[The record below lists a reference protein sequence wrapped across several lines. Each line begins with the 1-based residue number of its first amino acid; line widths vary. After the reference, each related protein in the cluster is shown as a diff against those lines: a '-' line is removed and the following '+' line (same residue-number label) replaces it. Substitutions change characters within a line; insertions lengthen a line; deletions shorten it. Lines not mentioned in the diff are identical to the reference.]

1 MDFVKELKKRGYRI
15 TNPREVICNIL
26 ETSGHEHF
34 TVDNLH
40 NLATKQDKNIDLAT
54 VYRTLELLE
63 DIDIVEHMHQ
73 AHGSGIYYLKGETD
87 NNHIICDFCKS
98 IYDLTKETKDM
109 INKLLVKDS
118 NFNLINHHFIY
129 SGVCRSCK

>member
-1 MDFVKELKKRGYRI
+1 
-15 TNPREVICNIL
+15 
-26 ETSGHEHF
+26 
-34 TVDNLH
+34 
-40 NLATKQDKNIDLAT
+40 
-54 VYRTLELLE
+54 
-63 DIDIVEHMHQ
+63 MHQ

-109 INKLLVKDS
+109 INKLLVRDS

-129 SGVCRSCK
+129 SGVCRNCK

>member
-1 MDFVKELKKRGYRI
+1 MAIKE
-15 TNPREVICNIL
+15 
-26 ETSGHEHF
+26 
-34 TVDNLH
+34 
-40 NLATKQDKNIDLAT
+40 DKNIDLAT

-73 AHGSGIYYLKGETD
+73 AHGSGIYYLKGEND

-98 IYDLTKETKDM
+98 IYDLTKETKDR

-118 NFNLINHHFIY
+118 NFNLINHNFIY
-129 SGVCRSCK
+129 SGVCKNCN

>member
-54 VYRTLELLE
+54 
-63 DIDIVEHMHQ
+63 I
-73 AHGSGIYYLKGETD
+73 
-87 NNHIICDFCKS
+87 
-98 IYDLTKETKDM
+98 
-109 INKLLVKDS
+109 
-118 NFNLINHHFIY
+118 
-129 SGVCRSCK
+129 

>member
-1 MDFVKELKKRGYRI
+1 MSPLSNLIIYLNMDFVKELKKRGYRI

-98 IYDLTKETKDM
+98 I
-109 INKLLVKDS
+109 
-118 NFNLINHHFIY
+118 
-129 SGVCRSCK
+129 